1 VKTIDARLSLLNRII
16 EVTTAQIHAARELQH
31 VKLDELNGVH
41 SDLLFQMTVA
51 MQEPLPKD
59 PAIIE
64 ALKSKAVELGAA
76 QDRLAT
82 LAGSVSS
89 ILENAM
95 PANTAPTRTYSKYG
109 RVRAA

>member
-1 VKTIDARLSLLNRII
+1 MKSLDKRLTLLNRII

-41 SDLLFQMTVA
+41 SDLLFEMTVA
-51 MQEPLPKD
+51 MQEPLPTD
-59 PAIIE
+59 PELIA
-64 ALKSKAVELGAA
+64 ALKERAIELGEV

-82 LAGSVSS
+82 LAGSVSA
-89 ILENAM
+89 ILDRAM

>member
-1 VKTIDARLSLLNRII
+1 MKQLDPRLALLNKII
-16 EVTTAQIHAARELQH
+16 EVTTSQIQAARKLQH
-31 VKLDELNGVH
+31 AKLDELNGVH

-59 PAIIE
+59 PELIT
-64 ALKSKAVELGAA
+64 ALKEKAVELGSA

-82 LAGSVSS
+82 LAGSVSA
-89 ILENAM
+89 ILEKAM

>member
-1 VKTIDARLSLLNRII
+1 MKALDPRLTLLNRII
-16 EVTTAQIHAARELQH
+16 EVTTSQIQAARELKH
-31 VKLDELNGVH
+31 VRLDELNGVH

-51 MQEPLPKD
+51 MQEPLPTD
-59 PAIIE
+59 PELIKELKQKAI
-64 ALKSKAVELGAA
+64 ELGSA

-89 ILENAM
+89 ILEKAM

>member
-1 VKTIDARLSLLNRII
+1 MKSLDKRLTLLNRII
-16 EVTTAQIHAARELQH
+16 EVTTAQIHAARELKH

-41 SDLLFQMTVA
+41 SDLLFEMTVA
-51 MQEPLPKD
+51 MQEPLPTD
-59 PAIIE
+59 PKLIA
-64 ALKSKAVELGAA
+64 ALKERAIELGEV

-82 LAGSVSS
+82 LAGSVSA
-89 ILENAM
+89 ILDRAM

>member
-1 VKTIDARLSLLNRII
+1 MKAVDPRLSLLIRII
-16 EVTTAQIHAARELQH
+16 EVTTAQIYAARELKH

-59 PAIIE
+59 PETIT
-64 ALKSKAVELGAA
+64 ALKEKAIELGVA

-82 LAGSVSS
+82 LAGSVSA
-89 ILENAM
+89 ILERAM